1 MKYRFLGKTGLK
13 VSVYALGTNSFGGRA
28 DKETSIRIIHHAL
41 DHGVNFIDT
50 ADIYTDGQS
59 EAIIGE
65 ALEGR
70 RHEVVLTTKVGMRI
84 GQGPNDESSS
94 RWHIFRQ
101 VEKSLQRLKTDYIDL
116 YQIHRFDPHTPV
128 EETLRALEDLRRQGK
143 ILYAGA
149 SNFAAW
155 QLMKALGLSERLNLI
170 RYESIQMGY
179 SLIDRR
185 IEDEMVPLALEEKVG
200 ILCYYPLGGGILTGK
215 YRKGEA
221 PPPGSR
227 AVTQPR
233 FAQRLTD
240 RSLAIAE
247 KVSELA
253 AQMGVTPSQLSLAWV
268 MAKPGVTSVLV
279 GATRVE
285 QQEEN
290 LKAVDLEIPEEVMDQ
305 LDRIS
310 DPHGPA

>member
-1 MKYRFLGKTGLK
+1 MIYRFLGKTGLK
-13 VSVYALGTNSFGGRA
+13 VSAYALGTNSFGGRA

-41 DHGVNFIDT
+41 DQGVNFIDT
-50 ADIYTDGQS
+50 ADIYTEGRS

-65 ALEGR
+65 ALQGR
-70 RHEVVLTTKVGMRI
+70 RQEVILTTKGGMRI
-84 GQGPNDESSS
+84 GDGPNDESSS

-101 VEKSLQRLKTDYIDL
+101 VEKSLQRLKTDYMDL
-116 YQIHRFDPHTPV
+116 YQIHRFDPHTPL

-170 RYESIQMGY
+170 RYESIQVGY

-185 IEDEMVPLALEEKVG
+185 IEEEMVPLALEEKVG
-200 ILCYYPLGGGILTGK
+200 ILCYFPLAGGILTGK
-215 YRKGEA
+215 YRKGESH
-221 PPPGSR
+221 PPQSR

-253 AQMGVTPSQLSLAWV
+253 SQMGVTPSQLSLAWV
-268 MAKPGVTSVLV
+268 MAKP
-279 GATRVE
+279 
-285 QQEEN
+285 
-290 LKAVDLEIPEEVMDQ
+290 
-305 LDRIS
+305 
-310 DPHGPA
+310 